1 MLKNFFIIFLKFNFF
16 MLVLYIPFV
25 EVTFKSFEI
34 IYLNRQFLLIN
45 VLNVFFQLFL
55 RIPLISLN
63 DAWRLETFIISL
75 QICYVI
81 LFLYFIICG
90 IVFAF
95 FFFFFAVF
103 LSVTKFSQDWIINFL
118 LVLYM
123 MIADQISSD
132 WRSQIFEEK
141 ILQVE
146 FEPNGPKLDQ
156 KLGFLPFL
164 KLVHQSTLKLHTV
177 IVCNNAQYL
186 VEVKTRKKI
195 IWGPNW
201 GQNGPKWAPKLDF
214 FSFS

>member
-16 MLVLYIPFV
+16 MLVRYIPFV

-63 DAWRLETFIISL
+63 DAWRLETFIIAL

-81 LFLYFIICG
+81 VFLYLIICG
-90 IVFAF
+90 IVFA

>member
-1 MLKNFFIIFLKFNFF
+1 MLKKFFIIFLKFNFF

-63 DAWRLETFIISL
+63 DAWRLETFIIAL

-81 LFLYFIICG
+81 VFLYLIICG
-90 IVFAF
+90 IVFA

-118 LVLYM
+118 LVLYT
-123 MIADQISSD
+123 MIADQIYLVTGEA
-132 WRSQIFEEK
+132 R
-141 ILQVE
+141 
-146 FEPNGPKLDQ
+146 
-156 KLGFLPFL
+156 FL
-164 KLVHQSTLKLHTV
+164 K
-177 IVCNNAQYL
+177 
-186 VEVKTRKKI
+186 KKFCKSNLSQMDQ
-195 IWGPNW
+195 NW
-201 GQNGPKWAPKLDF
+201 TKNQAF
-214 FSFS
+214 CHFSSWFISLP

>member
-25 EVTFKSFEI
+25 EVTFKSFEM

-63 DAWRLETFIISL
+63 DAWRLETFIIAL

-81 LFLYFIICG
+81 VFLYLIICG
-90 IVFAF
+90 IVFA

>member
-63 DAWRLETFIISL
+63 DAWRLETFIIAL

-81 LFLYFIICG
+81 VFLYLIICG
-90 IVFAF
+90 IVFA

-123 MIADQISSD
+123 IIADQISSD

>member
-25 EVTFKSFEI
+25 EVTFKSFEM

-63 DAWRLETFIISL
+63 DAWRLETFIIAL

-81 LFLYFIICG
+81 VFLYLIICG
-90 IVFAF
+90 IVFA

-186 VEVKTRKKI
+186 VEVKTRKEI

>member
-63 DAWRLETFIISL
+63 DAWRLETFIIAL

-81 LFLYFIICG
+81 VLLYLIICG
-90 IVFAF
+90 IVFA

-156 KLGFLPFL
+156 KVGFLPFL

-201 GQNGPKWAPKLDF
+201 GQNGPKWAPKLGF

>member
-63 DAWRLETFIISL
+63 DAWRLETFIIAL

-81 LFLYFIICG
+81 VFLYLIICG

-95 FFFFFAVF
+95 FLCAVALLQA
-103 LSVTKFSQDWIINFL
+103 LSKKTYFKVKKNVSRL
-118 LVLYM
+118 G
-123 MIADQISSD
+123 ISSCSL
-132 WRSQIFEEK
+132 SQGT
-141 ILQVE
+141 
-146 FEPNGPKLDQ
+146 N
-156 KLGFLPFL
+156 
-164 KLVHQSTLKLHTV
+164 
-177 IVCNNAQYL
+177 
-186 VEVKTRKKI
+186 
-195 IWGPNW
+195 
-201 GQNGPKWAPKLDF
+201 
-214 FSFS
+214 

>member
-63 DAWRLETFIISL
+63 DAWRLETFIIAL

-81 LFLYFIICG
+81 VFLYLIICG
-90 IVFAF
+90 IVFA